1 MPQARGTGT
10 LAADAQGRNG
20 APSASVRPRLVAVV
34 VTHNRAEKLDIT
46 LDRLLAEPP
55 AQLAAVVVV
64 DNASAEATARVL
76 GRHAERSGRL
86 FAHRSPVNLGGAGGF
101 ALGLRLAAE
110 RFDPDWI
117 VVMDDDARPLPG
129 ALAAFHAATGGD
141 WDAIAAA
148 VYEPSGAIC
157 EMNRPSRNPFRSVR
171 RFLTLVSHVLRGR
184 GRDGFHIP
192 RAAYGGARPLA
203 IDAASFVG
211 LFLSRG
217 ALERA
222 GYPDARLFIYGD
234 DVLYTLALTE
244 RGGCICFHPAI
255 RFEHDFTTI
264 TAAGQRFA
272 PLWKSYY
279 HHRNLLIVYRR
290 SAGWLFWPALVVIL
304 PKWLWKVRH
313 HRGERRAYLRLLGRA
328 VADGLGGRLDATL
341 AEIEVAARSGPTGQV

>member
-1 MPQARGTGT
+1 MPQAGGAGTVAAGARDRGGVP
-10 LAADAQGRNG
+10 RG
-20 APSASVRPRLVAVV
+20 APAGRLVAVV

-46 LDRLLAEPP
+46 LERLLAEPP
-55 AQLAAVVVV
+55 ALLLAVVVV
-64 DNASAEATARVL
+64 DNASTDATRGVL
-76 GRHAERSGRL
+76 DRHATRSDRL
-86 FAHRSPVNLGGAGGF
+86 VCHPSPVNLGGAGGF
-101 ALGLRLAAE
+101 ALGLRLAVE
-110 RFDPDWI
+110 RFAPDWV

-129 ALAAFHAATGGD
+129 ALAAFHVAAGEG

-148 VYEPSGAIC
+148 VYEPDGAIC
-157 EMNRPSRNPFRSVR
+157 EMNRPSRNPFWSVPG
-171 RFLTLVSHVLRGR
+171 FANLVSHVLRGR

-192 RAAYGGARPLA
+192 RAAYDADRPVA

-211 LFLSRG
+211 LFLSRR

-234 DVLYTLALTE
+234 DVLYTLALRE
-244 RGGCICFHPAI
+244 RGGRICFHPAI

-264 TAAGQRFA
+264 TAKGRRFV

-290 SAGWLFWPALVVIL
+290 SAGWLFWPALLVVL
-304 PKWLWKVRH
+304 PKWLMKVRH

-328 VADGLGGRLDATL
+328 VADGIRLRLDVSL
-341 AEIEVAARSGPTGQV
+341 AEIEAAARQV